1 MSIMLAAKILNL
13 LQRPCLL
20 CSFVPPPHT
29 IKRLHIAKVEK
40 NAVAVPAL
48 KDVYTFL
55 LNSTYNND
63 DNILYYQY

>member
-40 NAVAVPAL
+40 NAVADAG
-48 KDVYTFL
+48 T
-55 LNSTYNND
+55 
-63 DNILYYQY
+63 